1 MGKIKVI
8 IEYENYKIFTII
20 STTIFCNID
29 FNLGKETVVTVE
41 ENINSNDLISPS
53 LNSQSEI
60 KGNLPIVESYLIDPK
75 RYQCNFEKHL
85 QLSGCFLFSTINFPL
100 TYFNHLI
107 LTEKSSSIN
116 FINYEYD
123 RNITINTKEDIDA
136 VFI

>member
-1 MGKIKVI
+1 MFYFSWK
-8 IEYENYKIFTII
+8 T
-20 STTIFCNID
+20 
-29 FNLGKETVVTVE
+29 
-41 ENINSNDLISPS
+41 NDLISPS
-53 LNSQSEI
+53 LNSQSENDDFFPEI